1 MTEEKISI
9 TEDELDDAIYE
20 VYKNYKYWNKL
31 THSEDLLV
39 IEFAEFLMKKLFN
52 ELKEGI
58 KND

>member
-9 TEDELDDAIYE
+9 TEVELDNAIYE
-20 VYKNYKYWNKL
+20 VYKNYIEWNNL

-39 IEFAEFLMKKLFN
+39 IEFGEFLMKKLFN